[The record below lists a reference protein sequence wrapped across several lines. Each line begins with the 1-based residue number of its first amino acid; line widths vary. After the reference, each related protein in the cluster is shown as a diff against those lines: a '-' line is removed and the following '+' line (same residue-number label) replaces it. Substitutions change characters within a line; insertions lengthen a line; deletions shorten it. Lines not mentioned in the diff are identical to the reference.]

1 MGKGVKGITLG
12 ISSEFAKNFLITL
25 NDSQLQFYVTGKAVF
40 VRRASRAGCPHR
52 SGGGIR

>member
-1 MGKGVKGITLG
+1 MRKGVKGITLG
-12 ISSEFAKNFLITL
+12 LSSEFAKNFLITL
-25 NDSQLQFYVTGKAVF
+25 NDSQLQFYVTGRAVF